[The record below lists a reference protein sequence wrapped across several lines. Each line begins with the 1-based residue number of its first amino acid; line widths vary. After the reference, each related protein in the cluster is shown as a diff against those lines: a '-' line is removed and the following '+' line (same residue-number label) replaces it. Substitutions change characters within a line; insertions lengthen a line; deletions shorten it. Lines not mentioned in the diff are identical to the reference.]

1 MTKSDIASALEQI
14 DRLIVKAEAH
24 RQSGNLLDA
33 AKFAVKADD
42 LLRSWQQKNPDSK
55 LIGTMAQKKEQCRN
69 RILHDMIK
77 RIH

>member
-24 RQSGNLLDA
+24 RQSGNLMDA
-33 AKFAVKADD
+33 AKLAAKADD

-55 LIGTMAQKKEQCRN
+55 LLGAISQKKEQCRN

-77 RIH
+77 SIH